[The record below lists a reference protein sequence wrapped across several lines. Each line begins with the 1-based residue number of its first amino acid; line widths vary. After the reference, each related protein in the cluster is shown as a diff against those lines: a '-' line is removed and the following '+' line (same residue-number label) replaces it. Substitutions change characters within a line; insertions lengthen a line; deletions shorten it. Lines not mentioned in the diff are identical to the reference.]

1 MRYYDY
7 CVWYDTKLNSS
18 RALEF
23 DLTKLSD
30 NQYIRER
37 LSIIKNKIIYK
48 EYLLIDEIQNL
59 WRNSTLMNDI
69 NICGDTYVKKGHI
82 DLLCSVID
90 DIEASLDKYEKAVL
104 TKSANKT

>member
-1 MRYYDY
+1 MRFNDY
-7 CVWYDTKLNSS
+7 CLWYDSKLNSS

-37 LSIIKNKIIYK
+37 LSIIKNKIIDK
-48 EYLLIDEIQNL
+48 EYLNFDEISNL
-59 WRNSTLMNDI
+59 QKNSTLMNDI
-69 NICGDTYVKKGHI
+69 NIYGDTYVKQGHI
-82 DLLCSVID
+82 DLLCSAID